1 MHICPTIMWKLLA
14 TCSMVAMAT
23 IQDEIDV
30 LVKADKRLMQQ
41 VQEIRSCHG
50 FVTVS
55 LSASPPGE
63 ALAKRTEWNR
73 DAIVKVATLSQGEL
87 LALLSKELG
96 EVKQE
101 AEQVLPE
108 AGAYCVVQYPCT
120 HVLLHLYTSCAASP
134 MSLSPALAQSAAQ
147 QVEKEHSEAKEN
159 RAAEAAKLKEVAE
172 WLQSEFSREDAQLKS
187 MMEETKNEA
196 DAAAKATQNLLKER
210 DSQLKL
216 QIEESRRKIAN
227 VTRMVEKSL
236 PQERLDFQQQLG
248 EMGQKLEAVALAFE
262 DSRYE
267 SVNETLDGI
276 VLWQRV
282 NFYVIIPSLLIGM
295 IGILAFHWYGE
306 HPYQGPVSAISSA
319 PLLEPLL
326 PAPVRADSEISFS
339 VVTPQASVQ
348 VHRFLPGSAVSS
360 TEGTVEAAALRP
372 KAVVRSA
379 VGTPLEVLS
388 VTFRHVSECEVV
400 ELILCEDLPATTVVA
415 SHRVMI
421 VGQPGSCRQV
431 VTASEL
437 RVGDRIALA
446 GADAEVC
453 GVCLRSVGEVT
464 VIEVEFS
471 SDEPVGTLLD
481 VGDQQLNFHIV

>member
-1 MHICPTIMWKLLA
+1 
-14 TCSMVAMAT
+14 MAT

-30 LVKADKRLMQQ
+30 LVKADKRLTQQ
-41 VQEIRSCHG
+41 VQEIRSVLNG
-50 FVTVS
+50 Q
-55 LSASPPGE
+55 LSDDLQ

-87 LALLSKELG
+87 LALLSKVGSLSQELG

-101 AEQVLPE
+101 AAQVLPE
-108 AGAYCVVQYPCT
+108 
-120 HVLLHLYTSCAASP
+120 
-134 MSLSPALAQSAAQ
+134 AQSAAQ
-147 QVEKEHSEAKEN
+147 QVEKEAKEN
-159 RAAEAAKLKEVAE
+159 RAEEAAKLKQVAE

-196 DAAAKATQNLLKER
+196 DAAAKATQNLLKEK
-210 DSQLKL
+210 DSQLEL

-262 DSRYE
+262 DSRRRNQDELQLQSNQLMLLQNHLDKANGRYE

-306 HPYQGPVSAISSA
+306 HPWQGPVSAISSA

-339 VVTPQASVQ
+339 VVTPQALASAAVQ
-348 VHRFLPGSAVSS
+348 VHRFLPGSTFSS
-360 TEGTVEAAALRP
+360 TEGTVEAEALRP
-372 KAVVRSA
+372 KTVVRSA

-400 ELILCEDLPATTVVA
+400 ELTLNEDLPATTVVA

-437 RVGDRIALA
+437 CVGDRIALA